1 MSTFSSHSES
11 FRANRKSRLP
21 AKSHRHSEKRFA
33 TNQPVGGQSEACQHV
48 ARISLPLISAI
59 ALCRFAGVAR
69 LRSSP
74 AVKGRPARIVRRQT
88 SVSDDAG
95 VRFTDHRMSAR
106 RVVMF
111 YRAMFGCGRSGA
123 SSTENDRGGKQ
134 NSCLGQHLR
143 MSMMPAVPGCQM
155 GTETSNAKSNWPA

>member
-1 MSTFSSHSES
+1 MKRGVLLVIDALAR
-11 FRANRKSRLP
+11 RAVDRNDDIV
-21 AKSHRHSEKRFA
+21 A
-33 TNQPVGGQSEACQHV
+33 TLRS
-48 ARISLPLISAI
+48 ARY
-59 ALCRFAGVAR
+59 RFAGVAR